1 MKLFEQITKI
11 MQEEYET
18 YRELAWYNSLNAEE
32 FADIVNANKFE
43 WIGNND
49 IEFELVNGLT
59 LTAHDDEDTVVVDGA
74 SIETCITIKD
84 LIKSVVVKTEL
95 NTPFQQAI
103 AIGKIRGIMING
115 HEHAFTVNKLYLKE
129 LFNNRWNS
137 DDVINIIVYA
147 RP

>member
-11 MQEEYET
+11 LQEEYET

-32 FADIVNANKFE
+32 FADIVNASKFD
-43 WIGNND
+43 WVGNDN
-49 IEFELVNGLT
+49 IEFELANGLT
-59 LTAHDDEDTVVVDGA
+59 LTAHDDEDIVIDGA

-103 AIGKIRGIMING
+103 AIGKIRSIMVNG

-129 LFNNRWNS
+129 LFNNRWNG
-137 DDVINIIVYA
+137 DDVINIIIYA